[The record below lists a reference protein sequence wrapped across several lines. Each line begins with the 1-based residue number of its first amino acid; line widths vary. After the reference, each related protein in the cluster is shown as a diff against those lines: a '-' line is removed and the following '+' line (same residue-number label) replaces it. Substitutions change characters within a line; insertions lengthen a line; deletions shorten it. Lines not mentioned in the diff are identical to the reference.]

1 MEKET
6 GFFMKDTDT
15 LRARMIITSKSVR
28 FSSLEWAWRIGI
40 TVAVAASII
49 MQIL

>member
-6 GFFMKDTDT
+6 GFLMKDTDI
-15 LRARMIITSKSVR
+15 LRARMIITSKSIKL
-28 FSSLEWAWRIGI
+28 STIEWAWRIGI
-40 TVAVAASII
+40 TVAVAVSII